1 MFCKHFHQSH
11 VMGDRMK
18 CLIISLKTS
27 DEILDSFKN
36 AMKKAKKKKNTKPH
50 YEISFDSK
58 NDFDRFVKNI
68 YILKYI
74 LLFKPKSIYELAK
87 LIKIDV
93 SNLNKVIL
101 FFEEVGALKVKTT
114 KISGR
119 EVKMP
124 IVPYDTIEF
133 NLAA

>member
-1 MFCKHFHQSH
+1 
-11 VMGDRMK
+11 MK
-18 CLIISLKTS
+18 RLLISLKTS
-27 DEILDSFKN
+27 DEILDNFKK
-36 AMKKAKKKKNTKPH
+36 AMKRAKKKKIAEPH
-50 YEISFDSK
+50 YEISFDNK

-74 LLFKPKSIYELAK
+74 LVFKPKSIYELAK

-101 FFEEVGALKVKTT
+101 FFEEVGALEVKTT
-114 KISGR
+114 RVSGR
-119 EVKMP
+119 EVKTP